1 MYSATEK
8 ALIVS
13 IWEKVTPH
21 TEEWGGEALER
32 LFTVFPQTKIYF
44 KHVDTSPGSAAIR
57 SHGDKVMK
65 AIGSTAG
72 DLDNMLTTLSSLSN
86 LHAYN
91 LMVDPVNF
99 KLLSHCILVVLANHL
114 PSEFTPEAHLA
125 FDKFL
130 ASVASVLSHKYRL
143 IVVFPQTK
151 IYFSHFADL
160 SPSSP
165 QIKAHGAKVLGAIGE
180 AVSGIDNVSASLS
193 KLSELHAYNL
203 RVDPVNFKLLA
214 HTLLVSLSATL
225 GAEFTPEIHL
235 AWDKF
240 LAIVAAV
247 LSEKYR

>member
-1 MYSATEK
+1 MTLSDHDKE
-8 ALIVS
+8 LIV
-13 IWEKVTPH
+13 KVWKKISPKAAQI
-21 TEEWGGEALER
+21 GGDALAR
-32 LFTVFPQTKIYF
+32 LV
-44 KHVDTSPGSAAIR
+44 
-57 SHGDKVMK
+57 
-65 AIGSTAG
+65 
-72 DLDNMLTTLSSLSN
+72 
-86 LHAYN
+86 
-91 LMVDPVNF
+91 
-99 KLLSHCILVVLANHL
+99 
-114 PSEFTPEAHLA
+114 
-125 FDKFL
+125 
-130 ASVASVLSHKYRL
+130 
-143 IVVFPQTK
+143 VVFPQTK

-180 AVSGIDNVSASLS
+180 AVRGIDNVSVSLS

-240 LAIVAAV
+240 LAVIAAV

>member
-1 MYSATEK
+1 MSLSAHDKE
-8 ALIVS
+8 LIV
-13 IWEKVTPH
+13 KV
-21 TEEWGGEALER
+21 W
-32 LFTVFPQTKIYF
+32 TKI
-44 KHVDTSPGSAAIR
+44 SPKAAQIG
-57 SHGDKVMK
+57 GD
-65 AIGSTAG
+65 ALG
-72 DLDNMLTTLSSLSN
+72 
-86 LHAYN
+86 
-91 LMVDPVNF
+91 
-99 KLLSHCILVVLANHL
+99 
-114 PSEFTPEAHLA
+114 
-125 FDKFL
+125 
-130 ASVASVLSHKYRL
+130 RL

-180 AVSGIDNVSASLS
+180 AVSSIDNVSASLS

-214 HTLLVSLSATL
+214 HTLLVSLSAAL